1 MDKSYKDNLK
11 LKEFYEQN
19 ISKMTVPEEFKGL
32 LLDILMR
39 RAHEFSLSPVE
50 CRQDISSL
58 LNNLK
63 SIKIEKMPDGYEFA
77 AGLYCGNEKEI
88 ILSPSAIKKAIKRKD
103 FEEIYEIFTHEVYHA
118 LSKDPQGIDRLVS
131 QNKFTKY
138 ANTTLLEAIVEK
150 AADRCVYSRGEND
163 KFSPYFHQNR
173 FGYSDIT
180 FITDALEASYGVTEQ
195 QFLKKAIMGRHHLI
209 DALACVADENYVDT
223 SEFFDGIELN
233 FARLHGILYGEKRNY
248 PMDKK
253 PEIEQSVGSMYRL
266 CEWKLQKRMENFQ
279 INSIEHAEFFSQYAK
294 YSHNK
299 LFFVMQ
305 NATEDFEMRFGK
317 GIKENIH
324 ESTREA
330 RYNSLSRISSVSQIL
345 ENKDQFQDEQETLRM
360 INLAKNG
367 QLTNQDKEYLKML
380 GIELTVQETFSLDE
394 EFLKRR
400 IFCDFEN
407 TVWDNQEIAGNIQQV
422 FANSRKGFS
431 WVNSIKDKIS
441 SAFKKLTGKE
451 QLVLSDGN
459 NDANNYPSENSNVFG
474 ALSEE
479 ELKKFNEGVQEL
491 LNKREE
497 NSPVRQLTTED
508 REFENL

>member
-11 LKEFYEQN
+11 LKDFYEQN
-19 ISKMTVPEEFKGL
+19 INKMNVPEEFKGL

-39 RAHEFSLSPVE
+39 RAYEFSLSPAE
-50 CRQDISSL
+50 CRQDIYSL
-58 LNNLK
+58 LNNLT
-63 SIKIEKMPDGYEFA
+63 SIKVEKMPDGYENA
-77 AGLYCGNEKEI
+77 AGVYCGNEKEI
-88 ILSPSAIKKAIKRKD
+88 RIAPNFLKKAIKEKD
-103 FEEIYEIFTHEVYHA
+103 FEVIYEVLTHEVYHA
-118 LSKDPQGIDRLVS
+118 LSKDPQGRDRLVS

-163 KFSPYFHQNR
+163 KFLPYFHQNK
-173 FGYSDIT
+173 FGYPDIT

-195 QFLKKAIMGRHHLI
+195 QFLKKAIMGRSHLI
-209 DALACVADENYVDT
+209 DAMASVANENYADT

-233 FARLHGILYGEKRNY
+233 FSRLHGVLYGEKRNY
-248 PMDKK
+248 PIDKK
-253 PEIEQSVGSMYRL
+253 PEIEQSIGSMYRL

-305 NATEDFEMRFGK
+305 NATEDFEMRYGK

-324 ESTREA
+324 ESTRGA

-345 ENKDQFQDEQETLRM
+345 ENKEKFQDEQETLRM

-380 GIELTVQETFSLDE
+380 GIELTVQETFSLE
-394 EFLKRR
+394 EDFLKRR
-400 IFCDFEN
+400 ILSDFEN
-407 TVWDNQEIAGNIQQV
+407 TVWDNQEVAGNIQQV
-422 FANSRKGFS
+422 FANSRKSFS
-431 WVNSIKDKIS
+431 WLDNLKNRIS

-451 QLVLSDGN
+451 QLALGDGN
-459 NDANNYPSENSNVFG
+459 NNVNSYQSENSNAFA

-479 ELKKFNEGVQEL
+479 ELKRFNEGVQEL
-491 LNKREE
+491 LNKRAE
-497 NSPVRQLTTED
+497 NSPVRELTSED
-508 REFENL
+508 RDLE

>member
-63 SIKIEKMPDGYEFA
+63 SIKIEKMPDGYESA

-88 ILSPSAIKKAIKRKD
+88 ILSPSAIKKAIKRND

-118 LSKDPQGIDRLVS
+118 LSKDPQGRDRLVS

-173 FGYSDIT
+173 FGYPDIT

-195 QFLKKAIMGRHHLI
+195 LFLKKAIMGRHHLI

-233 FARLHGILYGEKRNY
+233 FARLHGILYGEKRYY
-248 PMDKK
+248 PIDKK

-279 INSIEHAEFFSQYAK
+279 INSMEHAEFFSQYAK

-330 RYNSLSRISSVSQIL
+330 REESLTRISSVSQIL

-431 WVNSIKDKIS
+431 WLNSIKDKIS

-497 NSPVRQLTTED
+497 NSPVRQLTPED

>member
-11 LKEFYEQN
+11 LKDFYEQN
-19 ISKMTVPEEFKGL
+19 INKMNVPEEFKGL

-39 RAHEFSLSPVE
+39 RAYEFSLSPAE
-50 CRQDISSL
+50 CRQDIYSL
-58 LNNLK
+58 LNNLT
-63 SIKIEKMPDGYEFA
+63 SIKVEKMPDGYENA
-77 AGLYCGNEKEI
+77 AGVYCGNEKEI
-88 ILSPSAIKKAIKRKD
+88 RIAPNFLKKAIKEKD
-103 FEEIYEIFTHEVYHA
+103 FEVIYEVLTHEVYHA
-118 LSKDPQGIDRLVS
+118 LSKDPQGRDRLVS

-279 INSIEHAEFFSQYAK
+279 INSMEHAEFFSQYAK

-305 NATEDFEMRFGK
+305 NAAEDFEMRFGK

-324 ESTREA
+324 ESTKEA

-380 GIELTVQETFSLDE
+380 GIELTVHETFSLE
-394 EFLKRR
+394 EDFLKRR
-400 IFCDFEN
+400 ILSDFEN
-407 TVWDNQEIAGNIQQV
+407 TVWDNQEVAGNIQQV
-422 FANSRKGFS
+422 FANSRKSFS
-431 WVNSIKDKIS
+431 WLDNLKNRIS

-451 QLVLSDGN
+451 QLALGDGN
-459 NDANNYPSENSNVFG
+459 NNVNSYQSENSNAFA

-479 ELKKFNEGVQEL
+479 ELKRFNEGVQEL
-491 LNKREE
+491 LNKRAE
-497 NSPVRQLTTED
+497 NSSVRELTSED
-508 REFENL
+508 RDLE